1 MGEYKKYKGL
11 YIGPGCFNSKEE
23 IDRFLESQAVYAYEI
38 ACEIF
43 IKDKDYEAAAY
54 ADEKAERLV
63 KQFGYTWEQ
72 IEAIEAAIYEKM
84 AEIA

>member
-1 MGEYKKYKGL
+1 MREYRQYKGM

-23 IDRFLESQAVYAYEI
+23 IDRFLERQAVYAYEI

-43 IKDKDYEAAAY
+43 MKDKDYEAAAY

-63 KQFGYTWEQ
+63 NQFGYNWEQ
-72 IEAIEAAIYEKM
+72 IEEIESEIYKKM

>member
-1 MGEYKKYKGL
+1 MREYRQYKGM
-11 YIGPGCFNSKEE
+11 YIGQGCFNSKEE
-23 IDRFLESQAVYAYEI
+23 IDRFLESQAVYAYKI

-43 IKDKDYEAAAY
+43 MKDKDYEAAAY

-63 KQFGYTWEQ
+63 NQFGYTWEQ
-72 IEAIEAAIYEKM
+72 IEAIESDIYKKM